1 MEKSTLKDHVNY
13 LKSVLIEEARAL
25 SMKNPLLG
33 LPLNNYDEIF
43 DNCFLGDAYVYY
55 IVIEIYVFKFFL
67 FIIQTVK
74 LH

>member
-1 MEKSTLKDHVNY
+1 MEKSTLKDHVNR

-43 DNCFLGDAYVYY
+43 ENCFLGDAYV
-55 IVIEIYVFKFFL
+55 L
-67 FIIQTVK
+67 Q
-74 LH
+74 L